1 METRKL
7 TTAEK
12 AQKWDEYCE
21 NQRRYYQAN
30 REKRLKYAK
39 KRHAEMQAALNK
51 ERGRK

>member
-1 METRKL
+1 MEKRKL

-12 AQKWDEYCE
+12 AQRWDEYVAK
-21 NQRRYYQAN
+21 QRGYYQAN